1 MSSPIRIAGICH
13 MQSPP
18 INCIGSVTILH
29 RHGKSVYASWEMHTE
44 DGTNLGGVSRNY
56 FMNKENA
63 LDEEAIALILDHI
76 MNYRIGRKKVFAEV
90 QIIIE

>member
-1 MSSPIRIAGICH
+1 MISIYKTRGISNW
-13 MQSPP
+13 QNPG
-18 INCIGSVTILH
+18 INCMGTIKIL
-29 RHGKSVYASWEMHTE
+29 RRTGKSVYASWEMHTE